1 MQDVKVGSPTC
12 FRTSCAGYESDS
24 CLNVI
29 HLVDLKSTDLMTDG
43 KSFQVIFAKMET
55 GEYSAV
61 RSGLWDQPRPSKIS
75 AWEELPR
82 TTVGNDTH
90 YSMQNCRKGP
100 SIAKMDLWQVP
111 RAMNRMMNEYMRDF
125 DRLER
130 SLYPY
135 WREADHSVLHVANET
150 QQVVD
155 DDKKFAVSLD
165 VSQFRPEELN
175 VHLEGRELTVEG
187 KQEHKGENSFMHRS
201 FVRKWTLPETV
212 DLEAVRTQ
220 LSDKGH
226 LCVEAPKTGAASPN
240 RRNIPIMAAPSN
252 K

>member
-1 MQDVKVGSPTC
+1 
-12 FRTSCAGYESDS
+12 
-24 CLNVI
+24 
-29 HLVDLKSTDLMTDG
+29 
-43 KSFQVIFAKMET
+43 
-55 GEYSAV
+55 
-61 RSGLWDQPRPSKIS
+61 
-75 AWEELPR
+75 
-82 TTVGNDTH
+82 
-90 YSMQNCRKGP
+90 
-100 SIAKMDLWQVP
+100 MDLWQVP

-135 WREADHSVLHVANET
+135 WRDADHSVLHVANET
-150 QQVVD
+150 QQVLSTSLSAIQYCITVLQVVD